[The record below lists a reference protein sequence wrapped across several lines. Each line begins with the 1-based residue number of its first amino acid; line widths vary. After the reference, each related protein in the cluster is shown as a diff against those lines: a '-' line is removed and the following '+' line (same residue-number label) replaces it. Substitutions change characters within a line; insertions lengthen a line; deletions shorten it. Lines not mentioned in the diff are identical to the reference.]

1 MANSYLVKAKCA
13 RGETCPVRRAEDRT
27 VPEYRTYEGEVEA
40 HQLALVP
47 LYAHTAHGGCG
58 LHCTLDGESIL
69 K

>member
-1 MANSYLVKAKCA
+1 M
-13 RGETCPVRRAEDRT
+13 
-27 VPEYRTYEGEVEA
+27 PEYRTYEGEVEA